1 MAKRKTLFD
10 DRPVEISELTYI
22 IRQDIASLNSQIA
35 QLQAYIKSSKG
46 GKGGSAASGSKGK
59 GNGGKQEE
67 EHNSNVVML
76 LQSRLANMGMGFKDV
91 LELRTQNMKASKD
104 RTEQFMHTAQGSSVL
119 APAESESLL
128 PSYPLSADHRLLDS
142 LLFNQPGDRKGK
154 SRANTPTPNPSSSL
168 SNLGSKRGEKEGQD
182 FLALDIDGDRGE
194 SGIGMG
200 GDYQQMQLVEQQV
213 GFFFSFSLE
222 SCETPSHACAI
233 TPPTKSTPDRCF
245 VHSLTLA
252 RL

>member
-46 GKGGSAASGSKGK
+46 GKGGSAASGGKGK
-59 GNGGKQEE
+59 GSGGKQEE
-67 EHNSNVVML
+67 EHNNNVVML

-119 APAESESLL
+119 APAESESFLSSDPFL
-128 PSYPLSADHRLLDS
+128 PRLPAIRFALV
-142 LLFNQPGDRKGK
+142 QPTGRPQRKI
-154 SRANTPTPNPSSSL
+154 A
-168 SNLGSKRGEKEGQD
+168 GQH
-182 FLALDIDGDRGE
+182 AY
-194 SGIGMG
+194 S
-200 GDYQQMQLVEQQV
+200 QPQL
-213 GFFFSFSLE
+213 
-222 SCETPSHACAI
+222 C
-233 TPPTKSTPDRCF
+233 
-245 VHSLTLA
+245 

>member
-46 GKGGSAASGSKGK
+46 GKGGSAASGGKGK
-59 GNGGKQEE
+59 GSGGKQEE
-67 EHNSNVVML
+67 EHNNNVVML

-119 APAESESLL
+119 APAESESFLSSDRLSPLIASYQIRSCSTNRETAKENRAPTRLL
-128 PSYPLSADHRLLDS
+128 P
-142 LLFNQPGDRKGK
+142 
-154 SRANTPTPNPSSSL
+154 TPTLP
-168 SNLGSKRGEKEGQD
+168 
-182 FLALDIDGDRGE
+182 
-194 SGIGMG
+194 
-200 GDYQQMQLVEQQV
+200 
-213 GFFFSFSLE
+213 
-222 SCETPSHACAI
+222 
-233 TPPTKSTPDRCF
+233 
-245 VHSLTLA
+245 SLT
-252 RL
+252 

>member
-35 QLQAYIKSSKG
+35 QLQAYVRSSKG
-46 GKGGSAASGSKGK
+46 GKGGSAASGGKGK

-104 RTEQFMHTAQGSSVL
+104 RTEQFMHTAGSSVL
-119 APAESESLL
+119 APAESESFL
-128 PSYPLSADHRLLDS
+128 PSCPLSTDHRLLDS

-154 SRANTPTPNPSSSL
+154 SRANTPTPNPNSSL
-168 SNLGSKRGEKEGQD
+168 SKRGEKEGQD

-213 GFFFSFSLE
+213 GFFPRSLE
-222 SCETPSHACAI
+222 SFRCPSHHHACR
-233 TPPTKSTPDRCF
+233 THPQ
-245 VHSLTLA
+245 
-252 RL
+252 